1 MRAYLGLGSN
11 IGDGPAQIKRAL
23 ELLTLQ
29 GAKVLRTSTF
39 YRTEPVPPEPDQPW
53 FTNCVAEVETDFS
66 PLTLLRFVK
75 AIERQSGRRRAAR
88 GGPRPIDIDVLL
100 YEDTVVSVRKL
111 SIPHPRMAERR
122 FVLIP
127 LKELAPALVHPVLKR
142 TVSQMLRETTDRS
155 RVTKMKPEL

>member
-1 MRAYLGLGSN
+1 MRAYLGIGSN
-11 IGDGPAQIKRAL
+11 IGDGPAQIKRAV
-23 ELLTLQ
+23 ELLGLQ
-29 GAKVLRTSTF
+29 GAKVLRTSSL

-53 FTNCVAEVETDFS
+53 FTNCVVEVETDFS

-88 GGPRPIDIDVLL
+88 GAPRPIDIDILL
-100 YEDTVVSVRKL
+100 YEDTVVDVRKL

-127 LKELAPALVHPVLKR
+127 LKELAPTALHPVLKK
-142 TVSQMLRETTDRS
+142 TVSQLLRETADKS
-155 RVTKMKPEL
+155 RVTKMNYEV